1 MDHSA
6 QGENCAVKYQE
17 MFLVVRSLKHGNDKV
32 DYQIQ
37 NKDILKIGRVKF
49 AVKEI
54 GYEEN
59 APDLMEV
66 DSNSTTEKEQK
77 GDAEEQGHVANS
89 LMTKTIGDDFD
100 EFEEVEAIVE

>member
-1 MDHSA
+1 
-6 QGENCAVKYQE
+6 
-17 MFLVVRSLKHGNDKV
+17 
-32 DYQIQ
+32 
-37 NKDILKIGRVKF
+37 
-49 AVKEI
+49 
-54 GYEEN
+54 
-59 APDLMEV
+59 MEV